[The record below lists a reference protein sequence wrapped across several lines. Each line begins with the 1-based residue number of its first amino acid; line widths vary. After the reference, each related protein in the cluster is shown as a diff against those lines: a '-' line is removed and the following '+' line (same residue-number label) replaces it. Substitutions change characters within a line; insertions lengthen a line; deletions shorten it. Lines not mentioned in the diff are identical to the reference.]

1 MISGSVKKIVLA
13 VCIFALTGGA
23 IPAHAQDKDGGAYRE
38 PSEKAKVLHRKI
50 LDLSTSLSDENRN
63 HFYLI
68 YNNHNMIETVKTV
81 RQDVDKAVL
90 ACGKE
95 NPEIR
100 SPLERRF
107 STWTDTID
115 PKVAE
120 AEAFRDNMIIA
131 QDYMEPG
138 RIKNLLAEANGVR
151 EESSDQF
158 KKVPVTSI
166 EACEYLLNKM
176 DETQDTM
183 GNLLDQTL
191 VGLPQILQN
200 APQSD
205 ESGEDAETTVED
217 L

>member
-1 MISGSVKKIVLA
+1 
-13 VCIFALTGGA
+13 
-23 IPAHAQDKDGGAYRE
+23 
-38 PSEKAKVLHRKI
+38 
-50 LDLSTSLSDENRN
+50 
-63 HFYLI
+63 
-68 YNNHNMIETVKTV
+68 
-81 RQDVDKAVL
+81 
-90 ACGKE
+90 
-95 NPEIR
+95 
-100 SPLERRF
+100 
-107 STWTDTID
+107 
-115 PKVAE
+115 
-120 AEAFRDNMIIA
+120 
-131 QDYMEPG
+131 MEPG